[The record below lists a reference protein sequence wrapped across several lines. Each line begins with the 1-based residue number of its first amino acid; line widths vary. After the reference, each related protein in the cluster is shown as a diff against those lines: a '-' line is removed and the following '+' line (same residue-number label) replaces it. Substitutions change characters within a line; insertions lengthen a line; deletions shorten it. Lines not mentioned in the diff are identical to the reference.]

1 MSHDTSGYRE
11 RWTVPCADLFGQ
23 PKRVV
28 LALTDDRRTVLLI
41 TPADTVRLTTDSA
54 RELAQDLRD
63 STDRPAN
70 RTE

>member
-11 RWTVPCADLFGQ
+11 RWIVPCANLFGES
-23 PKRVV
+23 RRIV
-28 LALTDDRRTVLLI
+28 LALADDRRTVLLI

-54 RELAQDLRD
+54 HELAQDLRD
-63 STDRPAN
+63 STNRAAN

>member
-11 RWTVPCADLFGQ
+11 RWLVPCADLLGQ

-28 LALTDDRRTVLLI
+28 LTLTDDRRTVLLI
-41 TPADTVRLTTDSA
+41 TPADTVRLTTDNA
-54 RELAQDLRD
+54 CELAQDLRD
-63 STDRPAN
+63 TAN

>member
-1 MSHDTSGYRE
+1 MSHDTCGYRE

-28 LALTDDRRTVLLI
+28 LALADDRRTVLLI

-63 STDRPAN
+63 TAN

>member
-11 RWTVPCADLFGQ
+11 RWIVPCADLFGQ

-28 LALTDDRRTVLLI
+28 LALTHDRRTVLLI

-54 RELAQDLRD
+54 HELAQDLRD
-63 STDRPAN
+63 TAN
-70 RTE
+70 RTRTE